1 MRFPAADTW
10 KPVKATQEPITS
22 EEMNP
27 LLETDR
33 ERATTELDSE
43 GKMFLVIAQMKLGFL
58 ILGKTEL
65 QIELI

>member
-1 MRFPAADTW
+1 MRFPAVDTW
-10 KPVKATQEPITS
+10 KPVKATQEPTTL

-33 ERATTELDSE
+33 ERSMTELDSE
-43 GKMFLVIAQMKLGFL
+43 GKMFLVIAQMNPASL

-65 QIELI
+65 QIGLI